1 MLACVRPPLASTLRR
16 CNQVA
21 LAAKCGARA
30 KESEQSTRVL
40 LHFNVSMCYN
50 EADFIAEVLFR
61 MDQLTIERQAPVI
74 AQYDAVVCGGGPAG
88 WVAAVSAARNGCR
101 TALIEK
107 MSYLGGTP
115 TAGLV
120 DPISGGYHK
129 GKRVLGGVGW
139 EFVERLVAA
148 GAGQVEL
155 PKGHVSFDPEYY
167 KLLAQRMVL
176 EAGVELYTNTVVSA
190 CQMADGRVTHVL
202 IESKD
207 GLQALAAGTVIDA
220 TGDGLVCRRAGMP
233 MQVSAGGMQ
242 PMSLCFL
249 LRNVDVTTALLRDH
263 IHHTGLHG
271 QSKHMGIYHALQK
284 LAEQGE
290 DVPQFG
296 GPWFNS
302 TMQEDLI
309 CVNITRAAA
318 NAADRAHL
326 TQAECRMREDAY
338 KLVALLRKLYPEFA
352 KASIAEIA
360 AQGGVRE
367 TYHIRGL
374 YTLSGAD
381 ILGGAPCADGVA
393 FCSHPV
399 DIHSA
404 QDNTQT
410 AQYFDTP
417 CPVPYRVMVAAGFD
431 NLIAAGRCVSC
442 VDEAYA
448 SMRVQGTCLAI
459 GEAAGVAA
467 AMRRETGCAV
477 TAVNTDDL
485 RTRLQKQGAIV

>member
-1 MLACVRPPLASTLRR
+1 
-16 CNQVA
+16 
-21 LAAKCGARA
+21 
-30 KESEQSTRVL
+30 
-40 LHFNVSMCYN
+40 MCYN

-220 TGDGLVCRRAGMP
+220 TGDGLVCHRAGVP

-318 NAADRAHL
+318 NAADRAQL

-448 SMRVQGTCLAI
+448 SMRVQGTCMAI

-485 RTRLQKQGAIV
+485 RARLQKQGAIV

>member
-1 MLACVRPPLASTLRR
+1 
-16 CNQVA
+16 
-21 LAAKCGARA
+21 
-30 KESEQSTRVL
+30 
-40 LHFNVSMCYN
+40 MCYN
-50 EADFIAEVLFR
+50 EREFIVEVHFR
-61 MDQLTIERQAPVI
+61 MDQLTIERQVPVI

-88 WVAAVSAARNGCR
+88 WTAAISAARNGCR

-107 MSYLGGTP
+107 MSYLGGAP
-115 TAGLV
+115 TAALV
-120 DPISGGYHK
+120 DPISGCYHK
-129 GKRVLGGVGW
+129 GKRVLGGIAW
-139 EFVERLVAA
+139 EFIQRLVDA
-148 GAGQVEL
+148 GAAQIEL

-167 KLLAQRMVL
+167 KLLAQRMAL
-176 EAGVELYTNTVVSA
+176 EAGVELYTNTVVA
-190 CQMADGRVTHVL
+190 GCQLADGCVTHVL

-220 TGDGLVCRRAGMP
+220 TGDGLLCRRAGVP
-233 MQVSAGGMQ
+233 MQVSADGMQ
-242 PMSLCFL
+242 PMSMCFL
-249 LRNVDVTTALLRDH
+249 LRNVDVTTDLLRDH

-271 QSKHMGIYHALQK
+271 QSKHLGIYHDLQR

-302 TMQEDLI
+302 TMQQDLI
-309 CVNITRAAA
+309 CVNMTRAAA
-318 NAADRAHL
+318 DAADRAQL

-338 KLVALLRKLYPEFA
+338 KLVALLKKLYPEFA
-352 KASIAEIA
+352 NATIAEIA
-360 AQGGVRE
+360 AQGGIRE

-374 YTLSGAD
+374 YTMSGAD
-381 ILGGAPCADGVA
+381 ILNGVQCADGVA

-404 QDNTQT
+404 RDNSQT
-410 AQYFDTP
+410 AQYFDVP
-417 CPVPYRVMVAAGFD
+417 CPVSYRVMVAEGFD
-431 NLIAAGRCVSC
+431 NLLAAGRCVSC

-448 SMRVQGTCLAI
+448 SMRVQGTCMAI

-477 TAVNTDDL
+477 TQVDTDAL
-485 RTRLQKQGAIV
+485 RARLQKQGAIL